1 MSRKAIF
8 IRDRYECQYC
18 GAKSNLTIDHV
29 IPSSRG
35 GEWRYDN
42 LVAAW
47 LTHPLF
53 HPLAHSLMNSPT
65 RSLTRSLAH

>member
-1 MSRKAIF
+1 MLNVSRKAIF

-53 HPLAHSLMNSPT
+53 HPLTH
-65 RSLTRSLAH
+65 

>member
-42 LVAAW
+42 LVAASS
-47 LTHPLF
+47 LTHF
-53 HPLAHSLMNSPT
+53 FTHSLT
-65 RSLTRSLAH
+65 H

>member
-53 HPLAHSLMNSPT
+53 HPLTH
-65 RSLTRSLAH
+65 